1 MFDSSNNPHA
11 CSYCCGSTYLRML
24 ENAADADSAGS
35 AVESIA
41 MELAILGERRREYG
55 IKSLADQFGQLLELD
70 IGLADDWLYGEPSPP
85 KPGGSG
91 TPEEQGKSG
100 NPLDFLSH
108 PTHREWAVPNAATAA
123 SGGTPCHPEASS
135 CFRVPPVE
143 MGGGGDANG
152 S

>member
-1 MFDSSNNPHA
+1 MFDPLNSPHA

-24 ENAADADSAGS
+24 ENAADADSAWA
-35 AVESIA
+35 AVDLIA
-41 MELAILGERRREYG
+41 MKLAILGERRREYG
-55 IKSLADQFGQLLELD
+55 IKKLADKFGQLSELNMLEN
-70 IGLADDWLYGEPSPP
+70 APSSP

-91 TPEEQGKSG
+91 TPEEKRKSG
-100 NPLDFLSH
+100 NPLDFPSH
-108 PTHREWAVPNAATAA
+108 PTHREWAVPNAATAT